1 MEKKSFFFISL
12 LLLLLN
18 INYIYSIEND
28 EEKTTYYIHF
38 DLSDPG
44 FKYKNESEKIDNLI
58 ITDSASIRIPTT
70 LLVKE
75 GFYFNGWTT
84 DFIYGYAPGEYFKME
99 QINTTFFPIF
109 EDKNDTTYF
118 RFEYRVEYN
127 RIITD
132 VSKELRPT
140 IERANHLISIS
151 YNSYSNDNATSFGWT
166 DGVNEFYNSDRLVMP
181 RKNVTLYAIFHNY
194 RKLSSSWKCR
204 WNSGKSR
211 CTFSI

>member
-1 MEKKSFFFISL
+1 
-12 LLLLLN
+12 
-18 INYIYSIEND
+18 
-28 EEKTTYYIHF
+28 
-38 DLSDPG
+38 
-44 FKYKNESEKIDNLI
+44 
-58 ITDSASIRIPTT
+58 
-70 LLVKE
+70 
-75 GFYFNGWTT
+75 
-84 DFIYGYAPGEYFKME
+84 ME

-127 RIITD
+127 GIITD

-151 YNSYSNDNATSFGWT
+151 YNSYNNDNATSFGWT
-166 DGVNEFYNSDRLVMP
+166 DGVNEFYNSDRFVMP